1 MSGRAMLSLFQ
12 RWNRRPRTPL
22 GKGTRKSGRE
32 SGFAYLMALFLVF
45 SIIVGSQVAVQS
57 LLTMGRRDKEADM
70 IWRGNQ
76 YVRAIRLYYHK
87 TGHYPQTI
95 DDLEKG
101 LPDLHFLRLA
111 AYKEPMNTE
120 DGSWRFIYVNGAGQI
135 IGSVKYASLQQM
147 AFLDLNNGKPPTPV
161 VEGAVS
167 ASSLASESSGT
178 NSSSSAGSTTTS
190 SGLSTSSG
198 APADSSQSASP
209 SAPTDTSGASAGSQP
224 PGSGQSVG
232 GNSSS
237 TTTTSPTSAAG
248 PGAGS
253 TSGPGGL
260 SGLSGMA
267 ANSPIA
273 QQKPTGPVDG
283 PVLGGFLTGVG
294 SKVDRSSVKVYKG
307 AKKYNEFEFI
317 WNPLEDQARAVQQGL
332 SGGATSGTPGSG
344 LSGASPI
351 GGASGAGTGT
361 GFGSSPMGGA
371 GGLLGGGQP
380 GTPIGSSSP
389 QPQSQP

>member
-1 MSGRAMLSLFQ
+1 MLSLFQ
-12 RWNRRPRTPL
+12 RWNRRPRTL
-22 GKGTRKSGRE
+22 ICRGTRKSGGD

-45 SIIVGSQVAVQS
+45 TIIIASQVAVQN
-57 LLTMGRRDKEADM
+57 LLTMGRRDKETDM

-76 YVRAIRLYYHK
+76 YARAIRLYYRK

-111 AYKEPMNTE
+111 VYKEPMNTE

-147 AFLDLNNGKPPTPV
+147 AFLDLNNGKPSTPV
-161 VEGAVS
+161 LEGAVT

-178 NSSSSAGSTTTS
+178 SSSSSAGSTTTS
-190 SGLSTSSG
+190 SGLSNSSG
-198 APADSSQSASP
+198 APADSSQSTSP
-209 SAPTDTSGASAGSQP
+209 SAPTDTPGASGGSQP

-248 PGAGS
+248 PGASS
-253 TSGPGGL
+253 TASPGGL

-267 ANSPIA
+267 TNSPIA

-294 SKVDRSSVKVYKG
+294 SKVDRSSVRVYKG

-332 SGGATSGTPGSG
+332 SGGAASGTPGLG
-344 LSGASPI
+344 LSGATSI
-351 GGASGAGTGT
+351 GGAAGQGQGS
-361 GFGSSPMGGA
+361 GFGASPLGA
-371 GGLLGGGQP
+371 GGILGGGQP
-380 GTPIGSSSP
+380 GMPVGSSSP
-389 QPQSQP
+389 QPQSQQ